1 MNFKEAYT
9 FATDLCAKQER
20 CSSQIEEKLIKLQTD
35 KDVINEVIAKL
46 KAERFLD
53 DLRYAT
59 YFTKDKY
66 RFEKWGKI
74 KITFQLKQKK
84 LTSEIIAEALEV
96 IDENQYTANLV
107 QIIETAKRK
116 IKEPNEYKK
125 KSKIAR
131 LAASKGYESTLIFKH
146 LNLESDE

>member
-35 KDVINEVIAKL
+35 KEVINEVVAKL
-46 KAERFLD
+46 KAARFID

-84 LTSEIIAEALEV
+84 LNSEIIAEALEV
-96 IDENQYTANLV
+96 IEVEQYTANLV